1 MNAADFR
8 KLITSVYAHQG
19 FPDLHALDTHPLVAR
34 PRVPHVEPDWAARLD
49 EKNLNPIHLG
59 QFQVHLGYSPERVPD
74 HLMIHVPIG
83 TYRGDIGLMINMLR
97 FNQATQG
104 EALGMGHFSVA
115 LPAEGSPGIVMYRAY
130 MRVSTATQPG
140 EVTALLGRLVP
151 FAYAAADDCL
161 RRNARLKDSDEDFGP
176 HHRIRMG
183 YGGLGVE
190 GGMTAQ
196 DERSSDH
203 EHSSDDEP
211 MSRDESCDV
220 VMGTPPV
227 SPVHSV
233 VGTPPG
239 SPRH

>member
-1 MNAADFR
+1 MNASDFR
-8 KLITSVYAHQG
+8 TLINAVHAHRG
-19 FPDLHALDTHPLVAR
+19 HPELKALDTHPSCP
-34 PRVPHVEPDWAARLD
+34 PRAPHLEPDWAAMLAA
-49 EKNLNPIHLG
+49 KNFNTVQLG
-59 QFQVHLGYSPERVPD
+59 RFQVHLGYRPESVPD

-83 TYRGDIGLMINMLR
+83 TFKDDAGLMLNLLR
-97 FNQATQG
+97 FNQTTQG
-104 EALGMGHFSVA
+104 EAMGMGHFAVA
-115 LPAEGSPGIVMYRAY
+115 RPAEGSPSIVMYRAY
-130 MRVSTATQPG
+130 LRVSTATQPG
-140 EVTALLGRLVP
+140 EVLALLGRLVP

-161 RRNARLKDSDEDFGP
+161 KRDANVLGVDEDLGP
-176 HHRIRMG
+176 HHPIRPG
-183 YGGLGVE
+183 HGGLGVE

-203 EHSSDDEP
+203 ENSSDDEP

-220 VMGTPPV
+220 VTGTPPV